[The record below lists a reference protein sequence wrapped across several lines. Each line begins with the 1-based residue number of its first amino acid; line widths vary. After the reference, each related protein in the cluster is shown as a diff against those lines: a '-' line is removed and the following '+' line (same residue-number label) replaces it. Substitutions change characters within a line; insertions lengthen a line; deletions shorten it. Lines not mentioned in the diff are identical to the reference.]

1 MSKHAHLR
9 PHSLLVLRIA
19 GCGRRRNECACECAD
34 DCHPH
39 ARQRRPFDRLVSV
52 PLTAIKAQAGTA
64 SYTFTLTA
72 ASPAT
77 PKPVATVEPPQS
89 PGKALTARPPALT
102 IVSGNDQ
109 TVVPAVAGGIAD
121 FGPLT
126 VLLASEG
133 RPVVDSPVLFAC
145 PKNGTLGCALNA
157 AGATSLT
164 VHTDASRKAT

>member
-121 FGPLT
+121 FWSAHRPAGVRRKTGCRFSGALR
-126 VLLASEG
+126 VSEKWDT
-133 RPVVDSPVLFAC
+133 RL
-145 PKNGTLGCALNA
+145 CAQR
-157 AGATSLT
+157 
-164 VHTDASRKAT
+164 SRRDVAYGSYRCE